1 MRFAS
6 GLQLSSVE
14 VVVSNSIISTLK
26 KKVSKKTW
34 DNWFSTF
41 ELKEVEDEKVVFS
54 VANLFIKDWLQTKYG
69 GVISDSISS
78 ILGKKMPFEIIYK
91 SKETPSEEQ
100 SDSRVSGSLLKRK
113 PLMISNLNPEYTFS
127 NFVVGSEN
135 KALYQVALDVA
146 QNPGKY
152 NPFFVYGDVGLG
164 KTHLLQAIAQ
174 ETMNSFP
181 DKKVL
186 YITSEQFMND
196 MIQSIKENNI
206 QKFRDHYR
214 KKADI
219 LLIDDIQF
227 LIGKKGVQNEFFHSF
242 NELHDSGKQLII
254 CSDRNPEELDT
265 FHSRLKSRFQMGMLM
280 SIQEPQPS
288 TRFHIAKQLAQRE
301 SVLLPDDV
309 AKVLAD
315 NIDGNLRRL
324 RGAIIKLIVHSSV
337 FRSQIDLSL
346 ATQILQSFTG
356 SVNVPVSQR
365 PIDQIYT
372 AIEKIMKVT
381 RKEIE
386 SGSRSKDIVLARQ
399 LTMYILKNH
408 FGKQVTE
415 IARETGKQ
423 HSTVIHSLKK
433 IDKSVMM
440 GKGATKLLFDD
451 IIGMLSSNS
460 AAV

>member
-1 MRFAS
+1 M
-6 GLQLSSVE
+6 
-14 VVVSNSIISTLK
+14 SNSIISTLK

-41 ELKEVEDEKVVFS
+41 ELKAVEDERVVFS

-69 GVISDSISS
+69 AVISDSIAE
-78 ILGKKMPFEIIYK
+78 ILGRRVSFEIVYK
-91 SKETPSEEQ
+91 NKETPSVDST
-100 SDSRVSGSLLKRK
+100 SDQISGSLLKRK

-135 KALYQVALDVA
+135 KALYEVALDVT

-152 NPFFVYGDVGLG
+152 NPFFVYGGVGLG

-174 ETMNSFP
+174 ETMSNFP

-214 KKADI
+214 KKSDI

-254 CSDRNPEELDT
+254 CSDRNPEELET

-280 SIQEPQPS
+280 SIQEPRPS

-301 SVLLPDDV
+301 SVSLPDDV

-356 SVNVPVSQR
+356 SINVPAFQR
-365 PIDQIYT
+365 PIDQIYS
-372 AIEKIMKVT
+372 AIEKTMKVT
-381 RKEIE
+381 KKEIE

-408 FGKQVTE
+408 FGKQVTDPVRRCHRDNNFKFGRSMKFRYA
-415 IARETGKQ
+415 ARSL
-423 HSTVIHSLKK
+423 STFLVKPTNPDNLSLNM
-433 IDKSVMM
+433 S
-440 GKGATKLLFDD
+440 L
-451 IIGMLSSNS
+451 
-460 AAV
+460 